1 MRKLASIRRV
11 SNLSPI
17 KDADLIEC
25 AHVDGWMVVVKKE
38 EFQVNDLCVYIEVD
52 SWVPHELAPF
62 LTPKD
67 QEPKEFNGIKGNRL
81 RTKKLKQQISQGLLL
96 PLSSLNNVMVEE
108 HQDMTDILGI
118 QLYEKPLPP
127 ELIGKARGSYPSY
140 VPKTDLDRLQNLK
153 SKFNNFQQGK
163 WCTTEK
169 LHGVSA
175 TFILDLHNVFHV
187 CSKNMDILPDE
198 HNVYWKAAIK
208 YSIEETMRHTYSPLL
223 STSSLKGIA
232 IQGEIIGEG
241 LTGGNYYS
249 QLLDFYVFGM
259 YSIQNGSFLL
269 PADVQSMCKELG
281 LKHVPII
288 EIDYS
293 ISEHT
298 IYSLLEMADGMSVIN
313 PKVPREGLVF
323 KSTTDTSL
331 SFKVVSNKWLLKH
344 E

>member
-25 AHVDGWMVVVKKE
+25 AHVDGWMVVVKKK
-38 EFQVNDLCVYIEVD
+38 EFQIGDLCVYIEVD
-52 SWVPHELAPF
+52 SWVPYSLAPF
-62 LTPKD
+62 LTPKN

-81 RTKKLKQQISQGLLL
+81 RTKILRDCLSQGLVLSLSML
-96 PLSSLNNVMVEE
+96 PSTGSYEE
-108 HQDMTDILGI
+108 GNDVTDILGI

-127 ELIGKARGSYPSY
+127 ELIGKARGYFPSY
-140 VPKTDLDRLQNLK
+140 VPQTDLERIQNLSNK
-153 SKFNNFQQGK
+153 LTNLQQNK
-163 WCTTEK
+163 WCITEK
-169 LHGVSA
+169 LHGLST
-175 TFILDLHNVFHV
+175 TFILNLDSVFHV
-187 CSKNMDILPDE
+187 CSKEVDLLPDE
-198 HNVYWKAAIK
+198 HNTYWKAVSLYNIK
-208 YSIEETMRHTYSPLL
+208 NVMKKYN
-223 STSSLKGIA
+223 LKGIA

-241 LTGGNYYS
+241 FTDGHYYN
-249 QLLDFYVFGM
+249 QPLDFYVFGI
-259 YSIQNGSFLL
+259 YSIQNGSYLL
-269 PADVQSMCKELG
+269 PSDVQSMCKELG

-288 EIDYS
+288 EVDYS

-298 IYSLLEMADGMSVIN
+298 IYSLLKMADGMSVIN